1 MNYSYTD
8 MRTKIAR
15 FVVDKRRELSM
26 SQEVLAER
34 ALIHI
39 STVYCIERSNYN
51 IKLSTLLAIA
61 RAFEIDIKDIF
72 E

>member
-8 MRTKIAR
+8 MRTKVAK
-15 FVVDKRRELSM
+15 FVINKRRELSM
-26 SQEVLAER
+26 SQEVLAEK

-39 STVYCIERSNYN
+39 STVYSIEKSNYN
-51 IKLSTLLAIA
+51 MKLSTLLAIA